1 MRESGRRR
9 AVEEGSDRVPG
20 FLLDTNVVIAVL
32 GQEDAVLARLE
43 EASDLFFVLVI
54 VLGELRFGARKS
66 GGIEENMQRIE
77 DFAAESNVLP
87 CDEETSR
94 RYGVV
99 KDGLRRIGRPIPEN
113 DIWIA
118 ATGLRHGLVLVTRDS
133 HVEGLRV
140 EQW

>member
-1 MRESGRRR
+1 M
-9 AVEEGSDRVPG
+9 VEEGSDRVPG
-20 FLLDTNVVIAVL
+20 CLLDTNVVIAVL

-43 EASDLFFVLVI
+43 EASDSFFVSVI

-66 GGIEENMQRIE
+66 GRIEENLQRIE

-94 RYGVV
+94 RYGEV

-118 ATGLRHGLVLVTRDS
+118 ATVFRHGLVLVTRDS
-133 HVEGLRV
+133 HFELVEGLRV

>member
-1 MRESGRRR
+1 V
-9 AVEEGSDRVPG
+9 VEEGSDRVPG
-20 FLLDTNVVIAVL
+20 FLLDTNVVIAAL

-43 EASDLFFVLVI
+43 EASDLFFVSVI

-66 GGIEENMQRIE
+66 GSVEENLQRIE

-94 RYGVV
+94 RYGEV
-99 KDGLRRIGRPIPEN
+99 KDGLHRIGRPIPEN

-118 ATGLRHGLVLVTRDS
+118 ATVLRHDLVLATRDS
-133 HVEGLRV
+133 HFEHVEGLRV